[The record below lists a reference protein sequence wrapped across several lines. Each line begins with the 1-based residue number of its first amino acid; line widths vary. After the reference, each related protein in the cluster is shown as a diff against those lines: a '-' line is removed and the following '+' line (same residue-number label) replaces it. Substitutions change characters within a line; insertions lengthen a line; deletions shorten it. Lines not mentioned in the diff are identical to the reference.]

1 MMKTREARF
10 KKSVDQLS
18 SRLGRAE
25 NFLDS
30 ELVAGHGRV
39 ERIKFEKTDEKH
51 SRASLP
57 TEVYRDKNTL
67 VEVTVH
73 RNSNSVKKPRQ
84 PSSSKTWADSL
95 SDSDVQ
101 FDKPT
106 KSSLAKRSPRKEKQ
120 ITKNA
125 TNNKD
130 IEERDLQHL
139 LVELRDIL
147 KVSGSNNSLKNF
159 INDLDKK
166 NNRSMIDKSRKTVDQ
181 SGEYEELQVKYAKVK
196 VEAEKYKVE
205 SERYK
210 HEYSVMVKQVDIS
223 KTSVQSLENQVLD
236 LKKIISRLTKN
247 NGELLDIVKEKIK
260 YEDIIAD
267 LENKNSVLSD
277 DLKKEK
283 SESESLQ
290 LRLSA
295 ALHENEQLRHLSADM
310 RAHLRSGEYW
320 LLIG

>member
-30 ELVAGHGRV
+30 ELVAGDGRI
-39 ERIKFEKTDEKH
+39 ERIKFEKTHEKH

-73 RNSNSVKKPRQ
+73 RNSSSVKKPRQ
-84 PSSSKTWADSL
+84 SSSSKTWADSL

-120 ITKNA
+120 ITKNT

-130 IEERDLQHL
+130 NEDRDLQHL

-166 NNRSMIDKSRKTVDQ
+166 NRSMIDKSRKTVDH
-181 SGEYEELQVKYAKVK
+181 SAEYEELQVKYAKMK